1 MGPWEKKTSTLPQSS
16 TTTLR
21 LCDSATLHLHTMAM
35 AMRWLGRPSARTAAF
50 RSVAR
55 PSRPWTGRRNRH
67 TAPTLDNH
75 LALQQKGVP
84 RLFTPQAFKLAYTEY
99 EQLMVDELNECTAGT
114 APAGQRDDVQRLT
127 AAVQASDMRRTT

>member
-1 MGPWEKKTSTLPQSS
+1 
-16 TTTLR
+16 
-21 LCDSATLHLHTMAM
+21 MAM
-35 AMRWLGRPSARTAAF
+35 AMRWLGRPNARTAAF
-50 RSVAR
+50 CFRSVVP
-55 PSRPWTGRRNRH
+55 PSRPWTGRRNKH

-75 LALQQKGVP
+75 VELQQKGVP
-84 RLFTPQAFKLAYTEY
+84 KLFTPEAFKLAYTDY